1 MGLTLQA
8 LVLVASATRVFA
20 SCAHGTFLSPRA
32 EGGTVEVKTFGYS
45 GTICPNIG
53 MQGPLNW
60 AALEAPANSVCATGT
75 KQSPIDMVDGVFTV
89 IPGTDVQITVNDMP
103 DGAEFENL
111 GTTVEV
117 ITQGGTLDVGGKQF
131 ELQQFHFHLP
141 SEHLDNGTSQAMEMH
156 MVWQS
161 AAQELAVIGV
171 YIAIADAVPPAAPAP
186 AKRDNKILCSRLNRR
201 QEAVPPPPPP
211 TTAAAV
217 PPTTLLETI
226 FSVVD
231 QIAVPG
237 TKVTT
242 PPLAMGEVVDV
253 LRAGAF
259 QVYDGSL
266 TTPPCSE
273 GVAWHVSTARLGV
286 APATL
291 ARARDVIGF
300 NSRYPQNAPGQ
311 PNILMI
317 SAMGSAVAAI
327 VDVAAPGA

>member
-1 MGLTLQA
+1 MFCDPLLSPVSLAGSKVRDTPYILCIQYLLSYLNIYIPYFLSFPSNMALMLQT

-45 GTICPNIG
+45 GTIVRLPTSPPKKALQCANIG

-141 SEHLDNGTSQAMEMH
+141 SEHLDNGTSQA
-156 MVWQS
+156 S
-161 AAQELAVIGV
+161 TLTSRNEL
-171 YIAIADAVPPAAPAP
+171 
-186 AKRDNKILCSRLNRR
+186 
-201 QEAVPPPPPP
+201 
-211 TTAAAV
+211 
-217 PPTTLLETI
+217 
-226 FSVVD
+226 
-231 QIAVPG
+231 
-237 TKVTT
+237 
-242 PPLAMGEVVDV
+242 
-253 LRAGAF
+253 
-259 QVYDGSL
+259 SL
-266 TTPPCSE
+266 I
-273 GVAWHVSTARLGV
+273 H
-286 APATL
+286 
-291 ARARDVIGF
+291 I
-300 NSRYPQNAPGQ
+300 
-311 PNILMI
+311 
-317 SAMGSAVAAI
+317 
-327 VDVAAPGA
+327 